1 MDEKL
6 AYLEERSKREP
17 KFTYEI
23 IVVSDGSKDGTEK
36 VTLGYSERYGTDK
49 VRLLKL
55 ARNRGKGGAVVQ
67 GMIRARGK
75 LVIFA
80 DADGATQVAD
90 VKKLED
96 KLAVIQKDGLGIAVG
111 SRHHLVDTDVV
122 VKVFVHLPFSL
133 FFPFSN
139 ASLLVFFFFLSLF
152 FSFRFFLTTE
162 VNDSQFID
170 GFLSHPG
177 VHPRGE
183 AHQGYPMWL
192 QVVH

>member
-133 FFPFSN
+133 FFPSPMHPFLS
-139 ASLLVFFFFLSLF
+139 FFFLVVVLFVSLF
-152 FSFRFFLTTE
+152 S
-162 VNDSQFID
+162 DD
-170 GFLSHPG
+170 
-177 VHPRGE
+177 RG
-183 AHQGYPMWL
+183 Q
-192 QVVH
+192 